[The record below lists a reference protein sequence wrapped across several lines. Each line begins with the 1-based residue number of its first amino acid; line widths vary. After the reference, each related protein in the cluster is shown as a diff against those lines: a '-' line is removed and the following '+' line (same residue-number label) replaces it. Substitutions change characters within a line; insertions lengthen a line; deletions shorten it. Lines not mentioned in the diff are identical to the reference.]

1 MATKKVSTLIAA
13 VEPIADSHGFE
24 LVDIEIIAQGSSPII
39 RVYIDRAQ
47 GLDIDSIAAANVWI
61 GAEIEKI
68 DPFSGTYTLEVS
80 SPGIDRPL
88 RIPEHFIRY
97 AGETVVLQTE
107 LLEGRRKW
115 TGTLMGMDGDD
126 VLVEVDGRIES
137 LAFSAI
143 KKARIKGR
151 IDFKVR
157 KDA

>member
-1 MATKKVSTLIAA
+1 MATKKVQTLIEAL
-13 VEPIADSHGFE
+13 EPIADSHDFE
-24 LVDIEIIAQGSSPII
+24 LVDIEVIAQGSSPII
-39 RVYIDRAQ
+39 RVYIDRAK
-47 GLDIDSIAAANVWI
+47 GLDIDSITAANVWI
-61 GAEIEKI
+61 GEEIERI

-88 RIPEHFIRY
+88 RIPEHFNRY
-97 AGETVVLQTE
+97 AGEMAILQTE

-115 TGTLMGMDGDD
+115 TGTLRGMDGDD
-126 VLVEVDGRIES
+126 VLVEVDGRIER